1 MGVALSEGW
10 FSSPVQTNLCQQ
22 RLCWVG
28 CVLYQEKVRPSHISV
43 QFWIILHALEQKL
56 VTPELWKASLKSME
70 VVLLHEGLL
79 DLGQK
84 EVRDV
89 SEWLL
94 PFWHEGQEEK
104 HSWPWLF
111 ALSMALL
118 VSVQK
123 GGELAHGPILPAL
136 AGCPT
141 AQPGA
146 NWSYLSCC

>member
-1 MGVALSEGW
+1 M
-10 FSSPVQTNLCQQ
+10 
-22 RLCWVG
+22 
-28 CVLYQEKVRPSHISV
+28 
-43 QFWIILHALEQKL
+43 
-56 VTPELWKASLKSME
+56 TPELWKASLKSME
-70 VVLLHEGLL
+70 VVLLLEGLL

-94 PFWHEGQEEK
+94 PFWREGQEEK

-111 ALSMALL
+111 ALSVDLL

-123 GGELAHGPILPAL
+123 GGEVAHGSVLPAL

-141 AQPGA
+141 ALPGA
-146 NWSYLSCC
+146 N

>member
-1 MGVALSEGW
+1 M
-10 FSSPVQTNLCQQ
+10 
-22 RLCWVG
+22 
-28 CVLYQEKVRPSHISV
+28 
-43 QFWIILHALEQKL
+43 
-56 VTPELWKASLKSME
+56 TPELWKASLKSME
-70 VVLLHEGLL
+70 VVLLLEGLL

-111 ALSMALL
+111 ALSVDLL

-123 GGELAHGPILPAL
+123 GGEVAHGSVLPAL

-141 AQPGA
+141 ALPGA